1 MDLANMMG
9 KIKDMQGKMEEAQE
23 SLVHITAEAEAGA
36 GLVKVKVNGKKQL
49 IQLDID
55 PDLAKPDDL
64 EMLQDLVIAA
74 VNKALN
80 DVGEKCQEH
89 IRKQTESFM
98 PNIPGLDLGSLK

>member
-9 KIKDMQGKMEEAQE
+9 KIKDMQSKMEEAQA

-36 GLVKVKVNGKKQL
+36 GLVKVQVNGQKKL
-49 IQLDID
+49 IKLEID

-74 VNKALN
+74 TNKALE
-80 DVGEKCQEH
+80 DVHEKCQTH
-89 IRKQTESFM
+89 MQKQTESFI